1 MVEILVCHLCGAKF
15 TEGNGGGFFKEF
27 HYSRQITLCPRCAG
41 ELLDSFKEWKEVFA
55 KILRD
60 DPKQKA
66 LGVVER

>member
-41 ELLDSFKEWKEVFA
+41 ELLDFF
-55 KILRD
+55 
-60 DPKQKA
+60 Q
-66 LGVVER
+66 GVEGSVCEDLEG